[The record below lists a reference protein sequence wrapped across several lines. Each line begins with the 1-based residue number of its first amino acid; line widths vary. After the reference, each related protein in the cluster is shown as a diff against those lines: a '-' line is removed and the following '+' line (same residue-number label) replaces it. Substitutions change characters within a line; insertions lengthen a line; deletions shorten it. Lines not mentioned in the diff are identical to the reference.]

1 MKSLFPVFV
10 TENLVRAKYFY
21 VEHLGFKVVFEV
33 EWYIQLHSER
43 VDEAPLELAFMLPNL
58 EDQHPS
64 VRPGFPGDGV
74 ILTLEFE
81 DVDAIYEELI
91 AREAIQEFVIDVKDE
106 PWGQRHFMFRDPA
119 GILVDAVQT
128 IAPSPEY
135 DQGYSHQEK

>member
-10 TENLVRAKYFY
+10 TENLVRAKKFY
-21 VEHLGFKVVFEV
+21 VEHLGFKIVFGV
-33 EWYIQLHSER
+33 EWYVQLHSER

-64 VRPGFPGDGV
+64 VRPGFSGDGV
-74 ILTLEFE
+74 ILTLDFE

-91 AREAIQEFVIDVKDE
+91 AREAIQEFVIDIKDE
-106 PWGQRHFMFRDPA
+106 PWGQRHFMFRDPV

-128 IAPSPEY
+128 IAPSPI
-135 DQGYSHQEK
+135 